1 MEVGRRKR
9 TTRNGVVAG
18 SVWESRMKSDEI
30 KGGIKVF
37 NGEEEN
43 SEESGDK
50 SLRPKPSP
58 IGVSGKRKTWKS
70 ENSDGLQRSPIQ
82 IARQRSEINKN
93 LDVQCKELSVSTDGI
108 KKNPVQSKKS
118 RSEQLSVSVDG
129 IERSPIHK
137 MKTRSEESKELN
149 VFVERTERNPNQV
162 RKAKSESQKLIG
174 ESDDGFERNLVQLR
188 KVKPEFNKAL
198 DESVDT
204 KTKLVSNKSLDGPS
218 KNLDGL
224 GDGTGRNSFEL
235 KVTKPE
241 SNEAFVE
248 SVVAIEKSPV
258 GIDETR
264 SDETCKECGVCEEKV
279 ISISLSNMGEVKS
292 APKLVANDD
301 DDDDD
306 DDEDWDEALDEGIE
320 IEIEKKSFD
329 VKKISI
335 PEQKPKQVV
344 NEEKMLHKV
353 QEKPL
358 PISPIVKK
366 QTTTL
371 VNHSR
376 THPTPKKTKPIPM
389 SHGFQRSPE
398 TQIGF
403 QRISQTHN
411 KLQSLVDLVMWRDVS
426 KSAFVFGIGT
436 FIIIAS
442 SYTKDIN
449 IRKCKGVIRGDDTN
463 QDYVVGEE
471 EAVWLVKMI
480 LPYLNEFLLKFRA
493 LFCGDPATTMK
504 LAIMLFVLAKCG
516 SSITIWKMAKL
527 GFFGVFSVPKICSSY
542 FTLITA
548 YGKFWIGQLRDAWES
563 CSHKKA
569 AAFGIFVLVRNL
581 SSVVAR
587 IWATFRCYQQSLVRA
602 DWVEDEAKCKTTCQ
616 VQIGGQR
623 QRRGFQSRQ
632 GCDISPRNLCNGIL
646 FPLLPAISYTATVVC
661 RRNLTGDHHNSWM
674 SLVNDS
680 PVHSSSSED
689 FAAFLDAE
697 LNSTSDISPDLEDED
712 EDDDDDEDDSKP
724 NIERVKR
731 RKVEMLESMKDP
743 EGLTP
748 HVEAEESLE
757 TSVKKDI
764 CTHPGFFRGMCLLC
778 GQVMEDDTAVRFG
791 YIHKDLKLG
800 NDEIAR
806 LRNRDLKNLL
816 GHKKLYLVLDLD
828 NTLLNSIRLLDIT
841 PNEEYLKSQTDSIE
855 EHVNECHVSRG
866 SLFRLDSMHMM
877 TKLRP
882 FVRTFLKEASN
893 LFEMYI
899 YTMGERSYA
908 LEMAKLLDPE
918 KIYFSSRV
926 IAQDDCTQR
935 YQKGLDVVL
944 GQESAVLILDDTEAV
959 SLSELKSDESDT
971 DGALASILTA
981 LKQIHST
988 FFDSELGVNLL
999 ERDVRQVMKTMAEQL
1014 GAICLTEVDS
1024 LVTHVIS
1031 TDTGT
1036 EKSRWA
1042 VQEKFLVNPRWI
1054 EAANY
1059 LWQKQREENFPV
1071 NQAKN

>member
-18 SVWESRMKSDEI
+18 SVWESRMKSDEV

-37 NGEEEN
+37 SGEEEN

-70 ENSDGLQRSPIQ
+70 ENSDGLERSPIQ

-118 RSEQLSVSVDG
+118 RSEQLSVSVNG
-129 IERSPIHK
+129 IERSPFHK

-162 RKAKSESQKLIG
+162 RKAKSESQKLVG
-174 ESDDGFERNLVQLR
+174 ESDDGNERNLVQLS
-188 KVKPEFNKAL
+188 KVKSGSTKAL

-204 KTKLVSNKSLDGPS
+204 KVKLVSNKSLDGPN

-224 GDGTGRNSFEL
+224 GDGTGGNSFEL
-235 KVTKPE
+235 KVAKPE

-258 GIDETR
+258 GIAETR
-264 SDETCKECGVCEEKV
+264 SDETCKEFGVCEEKI
-279 ISISLSNMGEVKS
+279 ISSSLSNMGEVKS
-292 APKLVANDD
+292 APKLVANE
-301 DDDDD
+301 DDDD

-344 NEEKMLHKV
+344 NDEKMLHKV

-366 QTTTL
+366 QATTL

-389 SHGFQRSPE
+389 SHGFQSRPE
-398 TQIGF
+398 TQTGF

-449 IRKCKGVIRGDDTN
+449 ISFTTVVSYLGLVYLAVIFLFRSIICRGVIGGDDTN

-471 EAVWLVKMI
+471 ETVWLVKMI

-504 LAIMLFVLAKCG
+504 LAIMLFVLARFG

-542 FTLITA
+542 STLITA

-569 AAFGIFVLVRNL
+569 VAFGIFALVWNL

-587 IWATFRCYQQSLVRA
+587 IWAVFMLFVAFRCYQQSLVR
-602 DWVEDEAKCKTTCQ
+602 DVWVEDEAKCETTCQ
-616 VQIGGQR
+616 VQIGGQGQR
-623 QRRGFQSRQ
+623 QRRG
-632 GCDISPRNLCNGIL
+632 P
-646 FPLLPAISYTATVVC
+646 T
-661 RRNLTGDHHNSWM
+661 
-674 SLVNDS
+674 LV
-680 PVHSSSSED
+680 E
-689 FAAFLDAE
+689 
-697 LNSTSDISPDLEDED
+697 
-712 EDDDDDEDDSKP
+712 
-724 NIERVKR
+724 
-731 RKVEMLESMKDP
+731 
-743 EGLTP
+743 
-748 HVEAEESLE
+748 
-757 TSVKKDI
+757 
-764 CTHPGFFRGMCLLC
+764 
-778 GQVMEDDTAVRFG
+778 
-791 YIHKDLKLG
+791 
-800 NDEIAR
+800 
-806 LRNRDLKNLL
+806 
-816 GHKKLYLVLDLD
+816 
-828 NTLLNSIRLLDIT
+828 
-841 PNEEYLKSQTDSIE
+841 
-855 EHVNECHVSRG
+855 
-866 SLFRLDSMHMM
+866 
-877 TKLRP
+877 
-882 FVRTFLKEASN
+882 LKE
-893 LFEMYI
+893 
-899 YTMGERSYA
+899 R
-908 LEMAKLLDPE
+908 K
-918 KIYFSSRV
+918 
-926 IAQDDCTQR
+926 
-935 YQKGLDVVL
+935 
-944 GQESAVLILDDTEAV
+944 
-959 SLSELKSDESDT
+959 
-971 DGALASILTA
+971 
-981 LKQIHST
+981 
-988 FFDSELGVNLL
+988 
-999 ERDVRQVMKTMAEQL
+999 
-1014 GAICLTEVDS
+1014 
-1024 LVTHVIS
+1024 
-1031 TDTGT
+1031 
-1036 EKSRWA
+1036 
-1042 VQEKFLVNPRWI
+1042 
-1054 EAANY
+1054 
-1059 LWQKQREENFPV
+1059 
-1071 NQAKN
+1071 